1 MDVPYSVPYTVAA
14 SIFPNATPKVFC
26 NTIASIEAWAAASD
40 NAMMAG
46 SITGSCYNIR
56 PAHFLLDKQSALN
69 SLIKYGGSSNL
80 FSK

>member
-1 MDVPYSVPYTVAA
+1 MDIAYSVADYATIA
-14 SIFPNATPKVFC
+14 IFPNTTPTVFC
-26 NTIASIEAWAAASD
+26 NTIAAILAWAAASVI
-40 NAMMAG
+40 AMMAG

-80 FSK
+80 FSN